1 MESRHLPVSDASKW
15 RDLLVWAG
23 SLNKEISRLQLAPL
37 ALCKFS
43 LEMTRAFLTEAAYQ
57 VERYAWFG
65 VTPQCDKGGAT
76 STEIIKNCKESA
88 F

>member
-23 SLNKEISRLQLAPL
+23 SLNKEISRLLPTEKH
-37 ALCKFS
+37 CRDP

>member
-1 MESRHLPVSDASKW
+1 
-15 RDLLVWAG
+15 
-23 SLNKEISRLQLAPL
+23 
-37 ALCKFS
+37 
-43 LEMTRAFLTEAAYQ
+43 MTRAFLTEAAYQ